1 MVGWPQRLDGH
12 EFEQAP
18 GVGDKQGVLARCS
31 PWGRKESDRAQKMQA
46 AFSNAPRGLLWRRKI
61 LTLYCRHEASGWPRG
76 TPVQLFAIKYLYG
89 LKKLMHLSNCL
100 QEKKRIIA

>member
-31 PWGRKESDRAQKMQA
+31 PWDCKESD
-46 AFSNAPRGLLWRRKI
+46 
-61 LTLYCRHEASGWPRG
+61 TTE
-76 TPVQLFAIKYLYG
+76 QL
-89 LKKLMHLSNCL
+89 N
-100 QEKKRIIA
+100 